1 MLSIKRKTAK
11 LLCLVLL
18 ISFIF
23 PNIQSVSEA
32 SNNNELMSI
41 IVYQDEERIIT
52 TEIPKKLSNDQNFIN
67 KIKRDYLE
75 SLGDTSHSSI
85 FLLRR
90 REVTPF
96 YVTPEQPPRPTR
108 KLLSTTR
115 WYASDIKKRL
125 AAEKRGAEILK
136 KAGTG
141 TIAEATAAILDIL
154 GTGGYASLGRIIFN
168 GYTNYIT
175 QKSQKWLTESLVM
188 ITRGQIRYVE
198 QRIYENLAGDYPKV
212 FVEHVRVK

>member
-1 MLSIKRKTAK
+1 MLSIKRKIAK
-11 LLCLVLL
+11 LLLLVLL

-32 SNNNELMSI
+32 SDNTEFMSI
-41 IVYQDEERIIT
+41 IVYQNEERIIT

-75 SLGDTSHSSI
+75 SLGDNLGSSI
-85 FLLRR
+85 FSLHK

-96 YVTPEQPPRPTR
+96 YITPEQPPKPTR
-108 KLLSTTR
+108 KLLLTNR

-125 AAEKRGAEILK
+125 AEEKRGAEILK
-136 KAGTG
+136 KALTG
-141 TIAEATAAILDIL
+141 TVAEATTIILDIL
-154 GTGGYASLGRIIFN
+154 GAGGYASLARIIFN
-168 GYTNYIT
+168 GYTDYIT

-188 ITRGQIRYVE
+188 IARGQIRYVE
-198 QRIYENLAGDYPKV
+198 QRIYQNLAGDYPKV